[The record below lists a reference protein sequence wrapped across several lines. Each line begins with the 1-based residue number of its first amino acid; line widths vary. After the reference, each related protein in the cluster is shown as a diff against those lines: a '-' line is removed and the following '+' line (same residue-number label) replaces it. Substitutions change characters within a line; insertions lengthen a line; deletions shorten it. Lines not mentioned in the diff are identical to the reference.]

1 MSNQFE
7 SQHDAKC
14 VVCKQP
20 MVTATGFVTESG
32 PVCGPICAQYLIER
46 DKSGLNEA
54 DDLNEVQML
63 L

>member
-1 MSNQFE
+1 
-7 SQHDAKC
+7 
-14 VVCKQP
+14 